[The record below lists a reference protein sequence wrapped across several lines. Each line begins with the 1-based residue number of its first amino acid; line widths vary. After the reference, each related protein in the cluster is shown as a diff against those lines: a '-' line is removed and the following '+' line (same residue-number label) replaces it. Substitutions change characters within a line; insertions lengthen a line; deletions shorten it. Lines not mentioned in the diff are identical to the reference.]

1 MRQIMRRR
9 VGEPTWQDKIDREI
23 EDAEARLQYRIYED
37 DRALEVLTGQGAGS
51 PNAVNRAGG
60 PVTRY

>member
-23 EDAEARLQYRIYED
+23 EDAEVRLQYRTYED
-37 DRALEVLTGQGAGS
+37 DGTLEVLTGQGAGI